1 MLITSKE
8 SANVTIGNVKEAQL
22 SMMMGDGEDK
32 VTISNDLILFWSK
45 NRIGLVRYSYTMMSM
60 HDKV

>member
-1 MLITSKE
+1 MLITSKKFK
-8 SANVTIGNVKEAQL
+8 VFYGNVKEAQL

-32 VTISNDLILFWSK
+32 VTISNDLILSGQ
-45 NRIGLVRYSYTMMSM
+45 NQIGLVRYSYTMMSM